1 MSKVMFDSE
10 LVQALSVLAQHAIEG
25 MRKPPRIAEDL
36 QWSPEESQAMANQKC
51 GPVDIPTIASA
62 IRSLSF
68 YKNEELEAELKRRGV
83 DVPVHPFVASTEQ
96 LQAVIRGAKT
106 IDLQAELFRRNAI
119 IPMPRDVKFGPVS
132 DAECESAYKAWL
144 VFHGNARKSM
154 RPALEEFARSRG
166 VL

>member
-1 MSKVMFDSE
+1 MKR
-10 LVQALSVLAQHAIEG
+10 VLDG
-25 MRKPPRIAEDL
+25 L
-36 QWSPEESQAMANQKC
+36 QEEKKEPFHPAGSLKGDRNEEEPSQGEKKKSTTLA
-51 GPVDIPTIASA
+51 DFLRES
-62 IRSLSF
+62 IRSLAF
-68 YKNEELEAELKRRGV
+68 YKSDELQAELARRMV
-83 DVPVHPFVASTEQ
+83 DAPLHPFVASSEQ
-96 LQAVIRGAKT
+96 VQAVIRGAKT